1 MNKDF
6 SIKPEVQEQGN
17 EQHLIRH
24 CIRKVL
30 SQKDSIFPRIKADR

>member
-6 SIKPEVQEQGN
+6 SIKPEVQKQGN